1 MFDDQKNA
9 YVPTLVGLGMLVQVH
24 DPDDKELLSRVM
36 YMLPKIIFVY
46 RTFLIT
52 NLMQPVEFYF
62 WTSGK
67 YKIQDWDEDK
77 QIYFDQPAWSYG
89 MHVEV
94 LDPTGKPQLS
104 RVTAG
109 TLAV

>member
-46 RTFLIT
+46 RIFLIT
-52 NLMQPVEFYF
+52 NLMLLNFIFGHQEN
-62 WTSGK
+62 TRSR
-67 YKIQDWDEDK
+67 I
-77 QIYFDQPAWSYG
+77 G
-89 MHVEV
+89 MRI
-94 LDPTGKPQLS
+94 S
-104 RVTAG
+104 RY
-109 TLAV
+109 TLISLPGVMACMLKC